1 VQKFLTGKIA
11 LGGMPESFDTCMKTN
26 VQAVGV
32 MGTGAVQVGRR
43 LLAMGDKLALITR
56 PDVLHRVLIVI
67 AFQPEKCDSSCE
79 L

>member
-1 VQKFLTGKIA
+1 MGKMA

-43 LLAMGDKLALITR
+43 LFGIGD
-56 PDVLHRVLIVI
+56 
-67 AFQPEKCDSSCE
+67 
-79 L
+79 